1 MNIPNIRIGHGYDA
15 HRFDEGVDN
24 KPLRLGGVTVPYD
37 RGLIAHSD
45 GDVLIHSLCDALLG
59 ALGREDIGHRFP
71 DTDDEFKNIDSRLL
85 LRSVV
90 TRIAED
96 GWQIA
101 NVDVTVLAQQP
112 RLSSYRE
119 QMCIELSK
127 SLNVA
132 RERVNVKATT
142 TESMGFVGRK
152 EGIAC
157 YAVALLVKE

>member
-1 MNIPNIRIGHGYDA
+1 MNFTKIRIGHGYDA

-24 KPLRLGGVTVPYD
+24 KPLRLGAVTVPYH

-45 GDVLIHSLCDALLG
+45 GDVLIHCVCDALLG
-59 ALGREDIGHRFP
+59 ALGREDIGHHFP

-85 LRSVV
+85 LSSVV
-90 TRIAED
+90 TQIAED

-112 RLSSYRE
+112 RLSPYRE
-119 QMCIELSK
+119 QMCAELAK

-132 RERVNVKATT
+132 RNQINVKATT
-142 TESMGFVGRK
+142 TETMGFVGRK